1 MKVHKTNLDKCIV
14 IEPEV
19 FSDHRGFF
27 LETYQQNKYRDL
39 VGINENFVQDNY
51 SRAIKHV
58 LRGLHFQIKKPQ
70 GKFISVIKGK
80 IIDVAVDLRKKS
92 KTFGKHFK
100 IILSD
105 KNCTSI
111 FIPEGFAHGFGGL
124 DNENII
130 VYSCTNYR
138 YQKGERGLIWN
149 DKDLKINWGI
159 KRPILSIKDKINLT
173 FKEYQN
179 I

>member
-1 MKVHKTNLDKCIV
+1 MKILKTPIKDLLI
-14 IEPEV
+14 I
-19 FSDHRGFF
+19 
-27 LETYQQNKYRDL
+27 QNKKFD
-39 VGINENFVQDNY
+39 DNRGY
-51 SRAIKHV
+51 FRELLIEKKIKKDFCFNV
-58 LRGLHFQIKKPQ
+58 VSVSKKNVIRGLHFQIKKPQ

-80 IIDVAVDLRKKS
+80 IIDIAVDLRKKS

-124 DNENII
+124 DKENII

-138 YQKGERGLIWN
+138 YQKGERGLLWN

-159 KRPILSIKDKINLT
+159 KKPILSTKDRINLT

>member
-1 MKVHKTNLDKCIV
+1 MKIIKTKFKGLIV
-14 IEPEV
+14 IQNKR
-19 FSDHRGFF
+19 FDDNRGFF
-27 LETYQQNKYRDL
+27 RELLIEKQ
-39 VGINENFVQDNY
+39 
-51 SRAIKHV
+51 IKKKFCFYV
-58 LRGLHFQIKKPQ
+58 VSVSKKNVIRGLHYQTKKPQ
-70 GKFISVIKGK
+70 GKFISVLKGK
-80 IIDVAVDLRKKS
+80 IIDIAVDLRKNS

-130 VYSCTNYR
+130 AYSCTNYR
-138 YQKGERGLIWN
+138 YKKGERGLLWN

-159 KRPILSIKDKINLT
+159 KKPILSSKDKINFT
-173 FKEYQN
+173 FEEYKKK
-179 I
+179 

>member
-1 MKVHKTNLDKCIV
+1 MKILKTPIKDLLIIKDKKFDDNRGYFRELLIEKKIKKNFCFNVVSVSKKNV
-14 IEPEV
+14 I
-19 FSDHRGFF
+19 
-27 LETYQQNKYRDL
+27 
-39 VGINENFVQDNY
+39 
-51 SRAIKHV
+51 
-58 LRGLHFQIKKPQ
+58 RGLHFQIRKPQ

-138 YQKGERGLIWN
+138 YQKGERGLLWN

-159 KRPILSIKDKINLT
+159 KKPILSTKDKINLT
-173 FKEYQN
+173 FSEYQN

>member
-1 MKVHKTNLDKCIV
+1 MKILKTPIKDLLV
-14 IEPEV
+14 IKNKRFV
-19 FSDHRGFF
+19 DSRGYFRELLIEKILQKKF
-27 LETYQQNKYRDL
+27 CFNVVSVSKKN
-39 VGINENFVQDNY
+39 VI
-51 SRAIKHV
+51 
-58 LRGLHFQIKKPQ
+58 RGLHFQIKKPQ

-105 KNCTSI
+105 KNCTAI

-159 KRPILSIKDKINLT
+159 KKPILSSKDKINLT